1 MVTRTSSTATTAPSR
16 CSLGPSRGAR
26 LALLLVLG
34 VAALAWA
41 ADVEDWGSVPVGT
54 KGIPPGWQKQRWGSP
69 TYDFTVVEEEG
80 RKVVHLKSAGDSSN
94 VSKEIKGKVSLK
106 DTPILEWTWK
116 VAALPQGADSR
127 KKDTDDQA
135 AQLYVTWPRF
145 PEAVRSQII
154 GYIWDATAPAGSIHK
169 SQKTGTVTYIVLRSG
184 PAELGKWVSERR
196 NVRDDFK
203 KAYGAD
209 PTDDPSILS
218 FGIDSDDVKGSAESY
233 MGAIRFVK

>member
-1 MVTRTSSTATTAPSR
+1 V
-16 CSLGPSRGAR
+16 AR
-26 LALLLVLG
+26 VALLLLLG

-41 ADVEDWGSVPVGT
+41 ADAFVVEDWASVPVGT

-69 TYDFTVVEEEG
+69 KYDFAVVEEDG
-80 RKVVHLKSAGDSSN
+80 RRVVHLKSASEGSTI
-94 VSKEIKGKVSLK
+94 SKDIKGKVNLK
-106 DTPILEWTWK
+106 DTPILEWSWK
-116 VAALPQGADSR
+116 VVALPQGADSR
-127 KKDTDDQA
+127 KKETDDQA

-154 GYIWDATAPAGSIHK
+154 GYIWDTTTPAGAVVK

-184 PAELGKWVSERR
+184 PADLGKWVSERR

-203 KAYGAD
+203 TAYGAY
-209 PTDDPSILS
+209 PPDDPSILS

-233 MGAIRFVK
+233 MGAIQFMKD